1 MVSELNNSFSNLG
14 DFKDKAV
21 VLTLFVNYYNIYNY
35 ISTNLKQNLYNIQI
49 CDTSSDKNTKDN
61 PNHISQN
68 LKNLNS
74 DCVKLVITNSELK
87 AEEGIELQN
96 IGTHNLPFINCYNK
110 KYNIENQEQQTDNDD
125 MDSFFSYTFRY
136 GSHKMYLYTTQ
147 QFNSTT
153 SYANSNKLSQ
163 KGSLDQKDKLEAYN
177 VRVTIEP
184 SLNANASWLQP
195 NWNTEENILNIK
207 L

>member
-1 MVSELNNSFSNLG
+1 M
-14 DFKDKAV
+14 
-21 VLTLFVNYYNIYNY
+21 
-35 ISTNLKQNLYNIQI
+35 YNIQI
-49 CDTSSDKNTKDN
+49 CDTSSDNNRKDN
-61 PNHISQN
+61 QNHISYN
-68 LKNLNS
+68 LANLNS
-74 DCVKLVITNSELK
+74 DCVKLIITNSELK
-87 AEEGIELQN
+87 GVDGIELTN

-125 MDSFFSYTFRY
+125 VDSFFSYTFKY
-136 GSHKMYLYTTQ
+136 GLHKMYLYTSQ
-147 QFNSTT
+147 QFKSIT

-163 KGSLDQKDKLEAYN
+163 NSSLNQNGGLEAYN

-184 SLNANASWLQP
+184 SLSASASWLQP